1 MKKFVTL
8 FCAGIL
14 AFLLVASPVNSVYA
28 AEGSIVATEDD
39 CECHNVTPIEG
50 PEKYQIILNVML
62 SKEFLNASIQML
74 KNGYI
79 LNITKEIEVLKHNSY
94 GNVMVGVPF
103 IGKGGKQL
111 MAVFMDGKY
120 MGPSDPNAPHQ

>member
-1 MKKFVTL
+1 MKKFVSL
-8 FCAGIL
+8 FCASLL
-14 AFLLVASPVNSVYA
+14 AFLLVASPVSSVFA
-28 AEGSIVATEDD
+28 AESTNVTNADD
-39 CECHNVTPIEG
+39 CECHDVTPIEG
-50 PEKYQIILNVML
+50 SEKYQIILKVIL

-74 KNGYI
+74 KDGYI
-79 LNITKEIEVLKHNSY
+79 LNVTKEIEVVKHNIY

-120 MGPSDPNAPHQ
+120 MGSSDPNAPSH